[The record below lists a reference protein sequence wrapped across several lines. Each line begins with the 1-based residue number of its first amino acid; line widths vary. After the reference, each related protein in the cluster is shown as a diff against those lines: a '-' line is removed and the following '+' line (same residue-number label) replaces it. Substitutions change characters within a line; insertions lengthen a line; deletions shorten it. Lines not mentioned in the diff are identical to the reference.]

1 MKKKPAAKQ
10 TAKKQKPVAKQRPQA
25 DPIEAAIEKA
35 FGSFLSKLGLDQEP
49 AIVPAPVRQAPP
61 TNGHRATRQQLDQAE
76 NQLFAPITPTGSTP
90 DTSDAQDWG
99 NVNNVTNDVPM
110 NADNIRALL
119 NTQRTM
125 LEVMVNKFKG
135 LENRMNGIES
145 VLKVSGA
152 GRGMSTGGM

>member
-1 MKKKPAAKQ
+1 MKKKPAKPQKPA
-10 TAKKQKPVAKQRPQA
+10 AKQKPKPKAV

-49 AIVPAPVRQAPP
+49 AVVPASIRHVPPP
-61 TNGHRATRQQLDQAE
+61 TNGHRASRQQLDRAE
-76 NQLFAPITPTGSTP
+76 NQLFAPLTETSDVP
-90 DTSDAQDWG
+90 DTSDASDWG
-99 NVNNVTNDVPM
+99 NVSQVTNDVPM
-110 NADNIRALL
+110 NADNVRALL

-145 VLKVSGA
+145 VLKASGA
-152 GRGMSTGGM
+152 GRGMSTGGL